1 MTQRSRERIS
11 SPGPPR
17 RPASQPTTPA
27 PGMGSGRRFL
37 GELLGTFLLVL
48 CHAGAATAARLLLAR
63 AGMPKLPAEVLF
75 LALADGL
82 SLFVI
87 ILIVGRISGVLIN
100 PAVTL
105 GLASARRF
113 PWREVAPYIA
123 AELIGAVLAAALIL
137 ALYGHDA
144 TSVGRLGAVRP
155 GEGIALWQAMLAE
168 AAGAFVLV
176 LAISATAEDPRAP
189 SDWAGLT
196 IGMAL
201 AAIVFFIEPV
211 SGASVNPARA
221 FGPDLLDALLGVRV
235 DWGVYLLAYALAPVL
250 GAVSAAHLYGV
261 LAHQPA
267 EKPSSSAPGV

>member
-1 MTQRSRERIS
+1 MAQGSR
-11 SPGPPR
+11 GQPR
-17 RPASQPTTPA
+17 QAGHASSQPTTPA
-27 PGMGSGRRFL
+27 PEMDLGRRFL

-48 CHAGAATAARLLLAR
+48 CHAGAATAARLLLAQ
-63 AGMPKLPAEVLF
+63 AGVPRLPAEVLF

-113 PWREVAPYIA
+113 PWREVSPYIT
-123 AELIGAVLAAALIL
+123 AELIGAVLAAVLIL

-144 TSVGRLGAVRP
+144 ATIGRLGAVRP

-168 AAGAFVLV
+168 AVGAFILV

-189 SDWAGLT
+189 SNWAGIT
-196 IGMAL
+196 VGMAL
-201 AAIVFFIEPV
+201 AAVVFFIEPV
-211 SGASVNPARA
+211 SGAGVNPARA
-221 FGPDLLDALLGVRV
+221 FGPDIVVALLGMPV
-235 DWGVYLLAYALAPVL
+235 DWGVYLLAYALAPVA
-250 GAVSAAHLYGV
+250 GAVAAAHLYGI
-261 LAHQPA
+261 LARQPA
-267 EKPSSSAPGV
+267 EKPRPSGR